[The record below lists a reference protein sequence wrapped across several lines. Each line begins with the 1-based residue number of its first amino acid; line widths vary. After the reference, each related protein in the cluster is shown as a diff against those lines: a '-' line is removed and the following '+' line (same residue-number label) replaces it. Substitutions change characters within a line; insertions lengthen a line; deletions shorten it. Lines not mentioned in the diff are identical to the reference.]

1 MFMDRFFVSKKL
13 DQIDPA
19 FDYSFILI
27 GILGLLGYW
36 GSNPNIQEPESCALP
51 IWLYPSKSPVRE
63 LNS

>member
-1 MFMDRFFVSKKL
+1 MFMDRFLYQKL
-13 DQIDPA
+13 DQSIQP
-19 FDYSFILI
+19 LI
-27 GILGLLGYW
+27 IHSSLLGYW